1 MSSRE
6 PGCAEFLWLLTTKA
20 LRGLPIRSFP
30 KVRWPLHR
38 QFARLPTSME
48 IWQAAKRS
56 QQDSELKMAGRCPAE
71 SSVRQKKKFP
81 AAKSVPPHANS
92 SVRSAAK
99 NEAMPAGATRSDL
112 LAHRSR
118 LLAQADGENLQRR
131 QNFQRPAPRARQIF
145 ARALNTVVTA
155 THDEPMLR
163 SPVPYEFAGR
173 RQIVLEMAGM
183 KGCSAKCSW
192 NTAEARNHLNGNAPA
207 GDLRRG
213 TAVSVKTEHALRQIE
228 RSDYVTFFQF

>member
-1 MSSRE
+1 
-6 PGCAEFLWLLTTKA
+6 
-20 LRGLPIRSFP
+20 
-30 KVRWPLHR
+30 
-38 QFARLPTSME
+38 
-48 IWQAAKRS
+48 
-56 QQDSELKMAGRCPAE
+56 MAGRCPAE

-173 RQIVLEMAGM
+173 RQIALEMAGM

-213 TAVSVKTEHALRQIE
+213 TKVSVKTVNSLRQIKRPDYGFFLRFHIEDQRWSSIRE
-228 RSDYVTFFQF
+228 RVRKKTPEAGISGVSAKLLMRCSCSRQSAELSFDGTH